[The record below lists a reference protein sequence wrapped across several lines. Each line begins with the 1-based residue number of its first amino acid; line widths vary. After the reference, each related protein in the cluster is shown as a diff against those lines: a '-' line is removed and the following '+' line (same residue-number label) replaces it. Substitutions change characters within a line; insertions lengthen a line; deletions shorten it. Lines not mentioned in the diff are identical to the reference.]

1 MTFMGKHKDL
11 VGILLIVIIGMFIPF
26 LGSITI
32 TYGFNFND
40 LNNLLKVGSTFGY
53 FLLIFAVELLI
64 VYIYFTVSN
73 KLAEKKIG
81 KYKP

>member
-32 TYGFNFND
+32 SYGFYFTD
-40 LNNLLKVGSTFGY
+40 LNNWLKVGSTFGY

>member
-1 MTFMGKHKDL
+1 MGKYKDL
-11 VGILLIVIIGMFIPF
+11 VGILLLVIIGMFIPF

-32 TYGFNFND
+32 SYGFNFND
-40 LNNLLKVGSTFGY
+40 LNNWLKVGSTFGY

>member
-1 MTFMGKHKDL
+1 MGKHKDL

-26 LGSITI
+26 LGSIAI
-32 TYGFNFND
+32 SYSFNFTE
-40 LNNLLKVGSTFGY
+40 LNNWLKVGSTFGY

-64 VYIYFTVSN
+64 VYIYFTASN